1 MHYIVRRPQTADLYD
16 RSLVFDL
23 DDTLSFA
30 DVSIEDS
37 KTRYGSAKPNLPMIE
52 KLRECHK
59 NGWYITILTARHMRS
74 QLNDVGVCVTKL
86 AHVTTDWLDR
96 NEVPFDQLVFGKPY
110 GMWYIDDKAMTL
122 EGFQN
127 DFTP

>member
-1 MHYIVRRPQTADLYD
+1 MHCIVRRPQTADLYD
-16 RSLVFDL
+16 KSLVFDL

-30 DVSIEDS
+30 DISIEDS
-37 KTRYGSAKPNLPMIE
+37 RTRYGSTVPNSPIVE

-74 QLNDVGVCVTKL
+74 ALNDVDICFNKL
-86 AHVTTDWLDR
+86 GQITVDWLDR
-96 NEVPFDQLVFGKPY
+96 NDIPFDQLMFGKPY